1 MKGIVLA
8 GGAGT
13 RLSPLTQV
21 VSKQLLPVYDKP
33 VIFYSLSTLLHAG
46 VNEVLVITNPENLKD
61 FQNLLGTGSEFG
73 ISIEYEVQNSPRG
86 VAEAL
91 LIGRNFLSG
100 ENFWLIL
107 GDNLFHGPNFGR
119 KLKEV
124 SDSGIATVFSYHVN
138 NPEEFGVMIYDVNGR
153 PESIQEKPSL
163 PVSNW
168 AIPGLYFLNQMSI
181 NYAEK
186 LSPSSR
192 GELEITDVLSA
203 HLKDQSLNT
212 MQVSRGNAWFDLG
225 SFDSLLKASNFVQ
238 MIQSIQGQRI
248 GDPHEAAINAR
259 KLK

>member
-1 MKGIVLA
+1 MLTSFHFVQKNRIFVNITNHMKGIILA

-46 VNEVLVITNPENLKD
+46 VNEVLVITNPENLQD
-61 FQNLLGTGSEFG
+61 FQNLLGAGSELG

-91 LIGRNFLSG
+91 LIGRNFLSD

-124 SDSGIATVFSYHVN
+124 SDAGIPQY
-138 NPEEFGVMIYDVNGR
+138 
-153 PESIQEKPSL
+153 SL
-163 PVSNW
+163 
-168 AIPGLYFLNQMSI
+168 
-181 NYAEK
+181 
-186 LSPSSR
+186 
-192 GELEITDVLSA
+192 
-203 HLKDQSLNT
+203 T
-212 MQVSRGNAWFDLG
+212 M
-225 SFDSLLKASNFVQ
+225 
-238 MIQSIQGQRI
+238 
-248 GDPHEAAINAR
+248 
-259 KLK
+259 